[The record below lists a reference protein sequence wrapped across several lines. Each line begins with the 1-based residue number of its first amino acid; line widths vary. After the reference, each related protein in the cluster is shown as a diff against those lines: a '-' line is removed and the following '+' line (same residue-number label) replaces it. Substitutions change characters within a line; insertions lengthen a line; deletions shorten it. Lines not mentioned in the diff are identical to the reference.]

1 MRADETSAQQPAS
14 RRRYKV
20 SVGGTIEIRLQ
31 ADQKRR
37 MQVRMNTRR
46 VISFCFI
53 TWVVSVLLAVGTFA
67 QQSSPQVSTSPD
79 SISAQQKT
87 EPAGPETAA
96 PDKGKEA
103 QKAQPENQPEKT
115 ISKEEAQALFRTVDE
130 ILEFAS
136 KDTGLPIKHP
146 VKRKLA
152 SREEVKSYIEDRMK
166 DDEDSK
172 RLQRS
177 EVVLKK
183 FALVPEQF
191 DLRSFLVDLLKEQV
205 AGFYDSKKKTVFL
218 LDWVDVEAQKPVLAH
233 ELTHALQDQNFDLEK
248 WMKAAEAHPQ
258 SHPPLKGKDAAPNNG
273 EKGKG
278 AAPQTSKEG
287 AIADSKS
294 SADDLMEDE
303 RMAARQAVSEGQAMV
318 VLIDYMLAPNG
329 QSVKSNPQIADAVMA
344 GMAAGGETPLYT
356 KAPMFLKQLLLFPYQ
371 RGLKFEVDVLA
382 KEGTEAAFAGAFR
395 EPPADSRQILEPGT
409 YLNRENLP
417 PMPVPD
423 FETAAGKQYEKYD
436 LSVMGE
442 FDVWLLAKQ
451 YVGQESAD
459 AVSPKW
465 RGGYYYAALK
475 PGTPKLSNGAA
486 TVPTSA
492 IALAYASK
500 WASADDAAQFAA
512 IYAKYVPTRYK
523 SAKEVGA
530 VTPVQNGNAAEIK
543 VGIADRLKGVHTW
556 QTDEGTVT
564 IETRGDTMLV
574 LEGFDQTA
582 AGNIRDAVLG
592 K

>member
-1 MRADETSAQQPAS
+1 M
-14 RRRYKV
+14 K
-20 SVGGTIEIRLQ
+20 
-31 ADQKRR
+31 
-37 MQVRMNTRR
+37 TRR
-46 VISFCFI
+46 EISFWI
-53 TWVVSVLLAVGTFA
+53 VSWLLTLLLAVGAVA
-67 QQSSPQVSTSPD
+67 QQSSPEVSAPQVSSTP
-79 SISAQQKT
+79 QQKT
-87 EPAGPETAA
+87 EPAGPEAAA
-96 PDKGKEA
+96 PDKGQASA
-103 QKAQPENQPEKT
+103 QAQPEKT
-115 ISKEEAQALFRTVDE
+115 ISKEEAQALFRSVDE

-152 SREEVKSYIEDRMK
+152 SREEVKKYIEDRMK
-166 DDEDSK
+166 DDEDTK

-218 LDWVDVEAQKPVLAH
+218 LDWVEPEAQKPVLAH

-248 WMKAAEAHPQ
+248 WMKAGA
-258 SHPPLKGKDAAPNNG
+258 HPPLKGK
-273 EKGKG
+273 G
-278 AAPQTSKEG
+278 AAPR
-287 AIADSKS
+287 S
-294 SADDLMEDE
+294 SENDLMEDE
-303 RMAARQAVSEGQAMV
+303 RLAARQAVTEGQAMV
-318 VLIDYMLAPNG
+318 VLVDYMLAPNG
-329 QSVKSNPQIADAVMA
+329 QSVKGNPQIAEAVMA
-344 GMAAGGETPLYT
+344 GMETTGETPLYT
-356 KAPMFLKQLLLFPYQ
+356 RAPMFLKQLLLFPYQ
-371 RGLKFEVDVLA
+371 RGLKFESDVLVEA
-382 KEGTEAAFAGAFR
+382 GTDAAFAGAFR
-395 EPPADSRQILEPGT
+395 DPPADSRQILQPET
-409 YLNRENLP
+409 YLNKENFP

-423 FETAAGKQYEKYD
+423 FEAAAGKQYEKYD

-459 AVSPKW
+459 AVGPKW

-475 PGTPKLSNGAA
+475 PGTPKQSDGNP
-486 TVPTSA
+486 TVPESA

-500 WASADDAAQFAA
+500 WASADAAEQFAA
-512 IYAKYVPTRYK
+512 IYAKYLPKRYK

-530 VTPVQNGNAAEIK
+530 ATPVQNGNSAEVK
-543 VGIADRLKGVHTW
+543 VGIADRLAGVHTW
-556 QTDEGTVT
+556 ETDEGTVS

-574 LEGFDQTA
+574 MEGFDSDA
-582 AGNIRDAVLG
+582 AAKIRDAVLG

>member
-1 MRADETSAQQPAS
+1 M
-14 RRRYKV
+14 
-20 SVGGTIEIRLQ
+20 
-31 ADQKRR
+31 
-37 MQVRMNTRR
+37 
-46 VISFCFI
+46 
-53 TWVVSVLLAVGTFA
+53 LLAVGTFA
-67 QQSSPQVSTSPD
+67 QQSSPQVSTSQD

-152 SREEVKSYIEDRMK
+152 SRDEVKKYIEDRMK
-166 DDEDSK
+166 DDEDTK

-258 SHPPLKGKDAAPNNG
+258 SHPPLKGK
-273 EKGKG
+273 G
-278 AAPQTSKEG
+278 AAPQSMNEG
-287 AIADSKS
+287 AAADSKS

-303 RMAARQAVSEGQAMV
+303 RMAARQAVAEGQAMV
-318 VLIDYMLAPNG
+318 VLVDYMLAPNG

-344 GMAAGGETPLYT
+344 GMAASGETPLYT
-356 KAPMFLKQLLLFPYQ
+356 KAPMFLKQLMLFPYQ
-371 RGLKFEVDVLA
+371 RGLKFEADVLA

-395 EPPADSRQILEPGT
+395 EPPADSREILQPET
-409 YLNRENLP
+409 YLNKENLP

-423 FETAAGKQYEKYD
+423 FEGAAGKQYEKYD

-451 YVGQESAD
+451 YEGQGSAD
-459 AVSPKW
+459 AMSPKW

-475 PGTPKLSNGAA
+475 PGTPKSSNGVA

-500 WASADDAAQFAA
+500 WASADDAEQFAA
-512 IYAKYVPTRYK
+512 MYAKYLPKRYK
-523 SAKEVGA
+523 SVKELTA
-530 VTPVQNGNAAEIK
+530 ATPVQSGNPAEVK
-543 VGIADRLKGVHTW
+543 VGIAERLKGVQTW
-556 QTDEGTVT
+556 QTDEGPVS

-574 LEGFDQTA
+574 LEGFDGEA
-582 AGNIRDAVLG
+582 AGKLKEAVFG
-592 K
+592 KQ

>member
-1 MRADETSAQQPAS
+1 MKIRRA
-14 RRRYKV
+14 
-20 SVGGTIEIRLQ
+20 I
-31 ADQKRR
+31 
-37 MQVRMNTRR
+37 
-46 VISFCFI
+46 CFWLLL
-53 TWVVSVLLAVGTFA
+53 TLLLAVGAVA
-67 QQSSPQVSTSPD
+67 QQATAPSPAPQSGTTQSPPQSSATP
-79 SISAQQKT
+79 QQKT
-87 EPAGPETAA
+87 EPAPPETAE
-96 PDKGKEA
+96 PDKAQQAQQSPQAEPGK
-103 QKAQPENQPEKT
+103 K

-130 ILEFAS
+130 ILDFAS

-152 SREEVKSYIEDRMK
+152 SREEVKKYIEDRMK
-166 DDEDSK
+166 DDEDTK

-218 LDWVDVEAQKPVLAH
+218 LDWVEVEAQKPVLAH

-248 WMKAAEAHPQ
+248 WMKAAQA
-258 SHPPLKGKDAAPNNG
+258 HPPLKGK
-273 EKGKG
+273 G
-278 AAPQTSKEG
+278 AAPKDTKE
-287 AIADSKS
+287 DTKS
-294 SADDLMEDE
+294 AADLMEDE
-303 RMAARQAVSEGQAMV
+303 RMAARQAVAEGQAMV

-344 GMAAGGETPLYT
+344 GMAATGETPLYT
-356 KAPMFLKQLLLFPYQ
+356 KAPMFLKQLMLFPYQ
-371 RGLKFEVDVLA
+371 RGLKFETDVLVKA
-382 KEGTEAAFAGAFR
+382 GTEAAFAGAFR
-395 EPPADSRQILEPGT
+395 EPPADSRQILQPET
-409 YLNRENLP
+409 YLNKENLP

-423 FETAAGKQYEKYD
+423 FEAAAGKQYEKYD

-459 AVSPKW
+459 AMSPKW

-475 PGTPKLSNGAA
+475 PGTPKASNGNP
-486 TVPTSA
+486 TVPKSA

-500 WASADDAAQFAA
+500 WASADDAEQFAA
-512 IYAKYVPTRYK
+512 IYAKYLPKRYK

-530 VTPVQNGNAAEIK
+530 ATPVQGANPSTVK

-556 QTDEGTVT
+556 DTDEGTLL

-574 LEGFDQTA
+574 MEGFDGEAAARLKAVVFPETA
-582 AGNIRDAVLG
+582 AA